1 MENDKDLVE
10 FADIADKLKDFIS
23 RSYEYLIPIEYQNSI
38 IELDKKWGCF
48 NLTPTM
54 TVSGKTISKVLDSFK
69 LNHNKEE
76 VSSKSY
82 LSVFILKDA
91 PVNDYSDIRVSVGDT
106 YDSIITK
113 YKKRMDGLN
122 SIRKEN
128 CWS

>member
-54 TVSGKTISKVLDSFK
+54 TISGKTISKVLDSFK

-91 PVNDYSDIRVSVGDT
+91 PVNDYIKFKEIYSLKHDDT
-106 YDSIITK
+106 VTYI
-113 YKKRMDGLN
+113 LV
-122 SIRKEN
+122 
-128 CWS
+128 